1 MKTAVITGASG
12 GIGQAVSQVFLNR
25 GYQVLGIGRNF
36 STCSLDSP
44 RFIPIIYDL
53 TNTMGLEALV
63 KALKSYGEIHCLV
76 NSAGVGYYGLHET
89 LNPKKLHEMVA
100 VNLEAPLILSQLLLR
115 DLKRFQGCLINISS
129 VTALRSSPHGC
140 AYGATKAGLTSF
152 GESLFD
158 EARKYGLKVVTIHPD
173 MTRSQFYRNADFME
187 GEAEDTYLEPSEVAG
202 AVEMVLDAREGLV
215 LREITLQ
222 PQKHQIRKKPRSQL

>member
-1 MKTAVITGASG
+1 MKTALITGASS
-12 GIGQAVSQVFLNR
+12 GIGQAVSRVFLNR
-25 GYQVLGIGRNF
+25 EFQVLGIGRDF
-36 STCSLDSP
+36 STCAINSP
-44 RFIPIIYDL
+44 HFIPIVYDL

-63 KALKSYGEIHCLV
+63 KSLKPYGGISCLV

-89 LNPKKLHEMVA
+89 IHPRKLHEMVA

-115 DLKRFQGCLINISS
+115 DLKQAGGHIINISS
-129 VTALRSSPHGC
+129 VTALHSSPHGC

-173 MTRSQFYRNADFME
+173 MTRSRFYRNADFME
-187 GEAEDTYLEPSEVAG
+187 GEAPDTYLEPSEVAA
-202 AVEMVLDAREGLV
+202 AVEMALDLRDGLV
-215 LREITLQ
+215 MREITLQ
-222 PQKHQIRKKPRSQL
+222 PQKHQIRRKPRSQP